1 MPLPGACLIP
11 DWLVLPLLVFVA
23 ELCVV
28 TLSTVRI
35 IFISRGRKVLASI
48 LGFFEVSIWLFAI
61 GQIMQ
66 NLTNVGCY
74 LAFAGGFTV
83 GNFLG
88 VLVEKKL
95 AMGHVVV
102 NIITKRNAG
111 ELAENLRQADY
122 GVTTMDGCGS
132 TGPVEIV
139 FTIIKRRELDHVIG
153 LIRDFDPHAF
163 YSVNEVQD
171 AAAGVFP
178 SARNRAR
185 SILPTPLRLFRPA
198 A

>member
-1 MPLPGACLIP
+1 MTSLVGPLDLEY
-11 DWLVLPLLVFVA
+11 LMLPLLVFVA
-23 ELCVV
+23 ELFVV
-28 TLSTVRI
+28 TISTVRI
-35 IFISRGRKVLASI
+35 IFISRGRKVLAPV

-66 NLTNVGCY
+66 NLSNVGCY

-88 VLVEKKL
+88 VLIEKKL

-102 NIITKRNAG
+102 TIITRKVAG
-111 ELAENLRQADY
+111 ELAESLRQAEY
-122 GVTTMDGCGS
+122 GVTTMDGRGL

-139 FTIIKRRELDHVIG
+139 LTVIKRRELEHVIA
-153 LIRDFDPHAF
+153 LVRDFDPRAF
-163 YSVNEVQD
+163 YSVNEIQ
-171 AAAGVFP
+171 AAAGIFP
-178 SARNRAR
+178 ARSRAR
-185 SILPTPLRLFRPA
+185 GILPAPLRLFRPA